1 MLITLEDVLN
11 KLEINL
17 NTSHVNV
24 NLFKGGWIADTHCTF
39 KYISC

>member
-1 MLITLEDVLN
+1 MLMLITLEDVLN

-24 NLFKGGWIADTHCTF
+24 NLCM
-39 KYISC
+39 